1 MLIISHK
8 SRKDFTQFLDDN
20 NISYLKTI
28 DNKNLDKRIAD
39 HPDLSIFK
47 LDENNIIVDESV
59 YDYYKKNLNHINIIR
74 GESVKKTYPHDSI
87 YNIVRFKSFFI
98 HNNFTEK
105 HIKKYFED
113 KNIDH
118 LFVKQG
124 YTRCSTLPLKSMILT
139 SDYGIYKSL
148 RDKIDIKLLYKEEIE
163 LDGFDEGFLGGCFGL
178 IGDDRLIFN
187 GNIESLS
194 SYDIIKN
201 MSDKENMKLLYP
213 DCKLK
218 DTGSIIWI

>member
-8 SRKDFTQFLDDN
+8 SRKDFIQFLDNN

-47 LDENNIIVDESV
+47 LNENTLVVDESV
-59 YDYYKKNLNHINIIR
+59 YDYYKKNLNYINVIK
-74 GESVKKTYPHDSI
+74 GQNVKKTYPNDSI

-98 HNNFTEK
+98 HNKFTESN
-105 HIKKYFED
+105 IKKYFAD
-113 KNIDH
+113 NDIDH

-124 YTRCSTLPLKSMILT
+124 YTRCSTLPLKDMILT

-148 RDKIDIKLLYKEEIE
+148 KDKIDIKLLPKENIE

-178 IGDDRLIFN
+178 IGDDTLIFN
-187 GNIESLS
+187 GNIETLS

-201 MSDKENMKLLYP
+201 ISNRGNMKLLYP
-213 DCKLK
+213 DCKLQ